1 MAAEHTPEKPMR
13 SRRRRRQRQRS
24 RFSEISSAPVV
35 KGLLPGGQ
43 MLLLALLLA
52 ASPSQTKPLTA
63 DEIVARHVEARG
75 GAAKLKAIRSLRLE
89 GKIVFGGGEGAVT
102 ADASQLM
109 KRPDSIRREFS
120 LQGLTGIDGFDGKE
134 SWSADPFGGRRDAFR
149 TSADDARAL
158 SVDAD
163 FEGPLVDA
171 QAKGHKVEYLGTE
184 DVDGTPALKL
194 RV

>member
-1 MAAEHTPEKPMR
+1 
-13 SRRRRRQRQRS
+13 
-24 RFSEISSAPVV
+24 
-35 KGLLPGGQ
+35 
-43 MLLLALLLA
+43 
-52 ASPSQTKPLTA
+52 
-63 DEIVARHVEARG
+63 
-75 GAAKLKAIRSLRLE
+75 
-89 GKIVFGGGEGAVT
+89 
-102 ADASQLM
+102 
-109 KRPDSIRREFS
+109 S

-134 SWSADPFGGRRDAFR
+134 SWSAAPFGGRRDAFR

-194 RV
+194 RVSLKNGDTVYSFLDPDYFLEIRRITRRMARGPAAISQPDSGS